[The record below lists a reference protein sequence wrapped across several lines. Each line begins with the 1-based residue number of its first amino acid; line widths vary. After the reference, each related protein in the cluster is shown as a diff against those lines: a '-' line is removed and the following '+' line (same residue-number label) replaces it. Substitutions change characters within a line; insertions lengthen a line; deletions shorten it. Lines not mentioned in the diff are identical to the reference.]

1 MVAPP
6 VGYERPNFPSLF
18 WPLGPMSGSYESSF
32 LYTFKDI
39 WLFTIA
45 WTIILMTGL
54 YLACAL
60 LYIFSHSVGLY
71 RHPSYKFNN
80 NNYDGNIDINNNH
93 NHNNDHDNE
102 NIEFHGMNYNHLY
115 QSTMSTYQHYFVNVF
130 FTGSLKLRIAIC
142 CIYVL
147 VGAFQ
152 GLFIGSI
159 VGVLIAAIY
168 TAAQFKI
175 TTWIPFVYAII
186 TVLFNLSSAYSFTV
200 RTL

>member
-6 VGYERPNFPSLF
+6 VGYERPAFPSLF
-18 WPLGPMSGSYESSF
+18 WPLGRMNSSYEVSF

-39 WLFTIA
+39 WMFSTA

-54 YLACAL
+54 YSACAL
-60 LYIFSHSVGLY
+60 LYLFTHSVGVY
-71 RHPSYKFNN
+71 RHPSYKFDNNSYNGNNGNN
-80 NNYDGNIDINNNH
+80 NLNH
-93 NHNNDHDNE
+93 TSDNDNE

-115 QSTMSTYQHYFVNVF
+115 KSTMSTYQHYFVNVF
-130 FTGSLKLRIAIC
+130 FTGSLKIRIAIFC
-142 CIYVL
+142 VYVV

-159 VGVLIAAIY
+159 VGVLISAIY

-186 TVLFNLSSAYSFTV
+186 SVLFNLSSAYSFTV
-200 RTL
+200 KTM